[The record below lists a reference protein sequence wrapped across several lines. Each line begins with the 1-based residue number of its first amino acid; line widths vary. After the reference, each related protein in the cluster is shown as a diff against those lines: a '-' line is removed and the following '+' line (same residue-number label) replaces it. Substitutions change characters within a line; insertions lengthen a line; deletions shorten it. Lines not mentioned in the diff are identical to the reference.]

1 MGLNMLIPA
10 IWIAALTYASELTL
24 LSMGFTLTYL
34 TAKVPNFAHGTYA
47 GIGIYVSYT
56 FSKILGFSPY
66 LGFPLSFLVG
76 GLISILIYL
85 LVIGV
90 LQRLGGGAIVLTI
103 STLAIQIFLAGAT
116 NIYAFWLRAKY
127 STYAQMFLLKDA
139 DFTFIGFPGIFVV
152 SVGLT
157 SACVLVLHY
166 MLTKSRIGIAMRATA
181 EDPELASVLGININ
195 QIQIFSW
202 FLTGGMACLAG
213 SMIPMWFMSTPTTG
227 AAMITPIMA
236 GSLLGG
242 FENVYG
248 AVIGGFVVGVSEIML
263 TTWGSA
269 ILGSWVGEYRPLVPM
284 FFLVAVLL
292 IEPRGLQGA
301 WERMVASDTGQSIL
315 KSLGL
320 LKEEPVI

>member
-1 MGLNMLIPA
+1 MSIPA

-56 FSKILGFSPY
+56 FYKILGFSPY
-66 LGFPLSFLVG
+66 LGFPVSFLIG
-76 GLISILIYL
+76 GVMSVVIYV

-116 NIYAFWLRAKY
+116 NIYAFWLNARY
-127 STYAQMFLLKDA
+127 STYTQLFLLKDA
-139 DFTFIGFPGIFVV
+139 DFKFSGFPGIFIV

-157 SACVLVLHY
+157 TSSVIILHY
-166 MLTKSRIGIAMRATA
+166 MLTRTKIGIAMRATA
-181 EDPELASVLGININ
+181 EDPELASVLGINTN

-227 AAMITPIMA
+227 AMMITPIMA

-248 AVIGGFVVGVSEIML
+248 AVIGGIVVGISEIMF

-269 ILGSWVGEYRPLVPM
+269 IFGAWVGEWRPLIPM
-284 FFLVAVLL
+284 FFLVAILL

-301 WERMVASDTGQSIL
+301 WERIVASDTGQSIL
-315 KSLGL
+315 KSVGL
-320 LKEEPVI
+320 LKEEQII

>member
-1 MGLNMLIPA
+1 MIPA

-47 GIGIYVSYT
+47 GLGIYVSYT
-56 FSKILGFSPY
+56 FSKILRFSPY
-66 LGFPLSFLVG
+66 LGFPVAFLIG
-76 GLISILIYL
+76 GLISIVIYL

-103 STLAIQIFLAGAT
+103 STLAIQIFLEGAT
-116 NIYAFWLRAKY
+116 NIYAFWLRARY
-127 STYAQMFLLKDA
+127 GTYAQLFLLKDA
-139 DFTFIGFPGIFVV
+139 DFRISGFPGIFVV
-152 SVGLT
+152 SVGIT
-157 SACVLVLHY
+157 SACVVILHY
-166 MLTKSRIGIAMRATA
+166 MLTRTRIGIAMRATA
-181 EDPELASVLGININ
+181 EDPELASVLGINIH
-195 QIQIFSW
+195 QVQIFSW

-213 SMIPMWFMSTPTTG
+213 AMIPMWFMSTPTTG
-227 AAMITPIMA
+227 SAMITAIMA

-269 ILGSWVGEYRPLVPM
+269 ILGSWVGEYRPLIPM
-284 FFLVAVLL
+284 IFLVGVLL

-315 KSLGL
+315 KSIGL
-320 LKEEPVI
+320 LKEEQLI

>member
-1 MGLNMLIPA
+1 MLIPA

-66 LGFPLSFLVG
+66 LGFPLSFIIG
-76 GLISILIYL
+76 GLISIIIYL

-127 STYAQMFLLKDA
+127 STYAQLFLLKDA
-139 DFTFIGFPGIFVV
+139 DFKISGFPGIFVV

-166 MLTKSRIGIAMRATA
+166 MLTRTRIGIAMRATA
-181 EDPELASVLGININ
+181 EDPELASVLGINTN

-263 TTWGSA
+263 TTWGQA
-269 ILGSWVGEYRPLVPM
+269 LLGSWVGEYRPLVPM

-301 WERMVASDTGQSIL
+301 WERMVASNTGQSIL
-315 KSLGL
+315 KSIGL
-320 LKEEPVI
+320 LKEEPVT